1 MIHRSCCVIFTLQ
14 RSQTYFCSQT
24 FHVYFVYNTS
34 LGIRYKL
41 PKCSISIY
49 LCISYDHKP
58 ILIKDKNKSRQ
69 YYNISLI
76 YQYYDIKWLH
86 RILVLM
92 LYETDEK
99 IEKHIDVAIFHNI
112 SNEIYIIYDIG
123 IEHWCSICLKIW
135 DFFFSSIFIWGRS
148 FNDPTTSIRL
158 CNKCNTGKHSNAMLL
173 FLVSMDIGICTLRI
187 LVRYDAIV

>member
-1 MIHRSCCVIFTLQ
+1 MFTLFTT
-14 RSQTYFCSQT
+14 RPWGYA
-24 FHVYFVYNTS
+24 
-34 LGIRYKL
+34 
-41 PKCSISIY
+41 
-49 LCISYDHKP
+49 ISYQNVAFLYIFVSHMITNLYSLK
-58 ILIKDKNKSRQ
+58 IKNKSRQ

-135 DFFFSSIFIWGRS
+135 DFFFSSVFIWGRS

-187 LVRYDAIV
+187 LMRYDAIV